1 MTWWQSEQ
9 WGEAA
14 WAELWGCVLRTAQSL
29 LLGSY
34 RAEGSRPT
42 SCIWSCWLSS
52 AAVCFSFADVCSSCT
67 SAAHHVQK
75 LYYFFFY
82 LWAAVRC
89 RNPSGEREQDG
100 LGFGR
105 VVVTT
110 GKTCRD
116 RITGGEQRVQRAL
129 GCKGTPC
136 FPVLRSSGCVSAGPD
151 CARSPAVGQHLPG
164 MAAITANEFQVFT
177 LSCLSGGAAQHCP
190 AAYAGQT
197 PKLFAGLLRG
207 AAS

>member
-1 MTWWQSEQ
+1 M
-9 WGEAA
+9 
-14 WAELWGCVLRTAQSL
+14 
-29 LLGSY
+29 
-34 RAEGSRPT
+34 
-42 SCIWSCWLSS
+42 
-52 AAVCFSFADVCSSCT
+52 
-67 SAAHHVQK
+67 
-75 LYYFFFY
+75 
-82 LWAAVRC
+82 RC
-89 RNPSGEREQDG
+89 RNPSGERERDG

-164 MAAITANEFQVFT
+164 MAAITANEFQVFA
-177 LSCLSGGAAQHCP
+177 LSCLSGGAAQRCP

-197 PKLFAGLLRG
+197 PKLFAGLE
-207 AAS
+207 